1 MVGSNLNAA
10 TTKQEESQIDEKNLQ
25 SEYLQ
30 IV

>member
-25 SEYLQ
+25 SE
-30 IV
+30 IKSI

>member
-10 TTKQEESQIDEKNLQ
+10 TDKQEESQMHEKNLQ